1 MPLKKMNIVAKSD
14 PSVSIHDVVIRED
27 FRYNFDTYDGMPD
40 PRLFFL
46 FHNDQV
52 PTHRVIKNLLPT
64 GIIIDDFI
72 SQFGIDETNIILD
85 FEYIK
90 DKSKFRKRR
99 GIIMVQ
105 KNLIISFDLIAAEP
119 YVRLYYSHSSDLPL
133 VEEVCDFFRARIDNR
148 SLNNLGLLVLDPHM
162 GLYVKNF
169 PLKESNIDLNLSYND
184 DFVPV
189 HESIVSKLSADESK
203 GIVLL
208 HGQPGTG
215 KTTYIRHLAG
225 VIRKKMIFIPPDLAP
240 QIASPEFLSL
250 MVDNPNSIL
259 VIEDAEN
266 VIRDRMNDENL
277 SVANLLNISD
287 GLLSDCL
294 HLQIICTFNT
304 DISRIDKAL
313 LRKGRII
320 AKYEFKP
327 LAREKARLIAAESGR
342 ASIIT
347 RDMTLAEIY
356 NTSEPEY
363 VPVQKKIGFKAA

>member
-1 MPLKKMNIVAKSD
+1 MNLVAR
-14 PSVSIHDVVIRED
+14 PEPVFSIHDVVSRED

-40 PRLFFL
+40 PRLFFI

-64 GIIIDDFI
+64 GVIIDDFI
-72 SQFGIDETNIILD
+72 SQFGIDESNIILD
-85 FEYIK
+85 FEYNK
-90 DKSKFRKRR
+90 DRSNFKKRR
-99 GIIMVQ
+99 GLIMVQ
-105 KNLIISFDLIAAEP
+105 KNLMVSFDLIAPEP
-119 YVRLYYSHSSDLPL
+119 FVRLHYSHSSDLAL
-133 VEEVCDFFRARIDNR
+133 VEEVSDFFRERIDNR
-148 SLNNLGLLVLDPHM
+148 SQNNLGLLVLDPHM

-169 PLKESNIDLNLSYND
+169 PLKESNLDLGLSYND
-184 DFVPV
+184 DFMPV
-189 HESIVSKLSADESK
+189 HESILSKLSAEESK

-208 HGQPGTG
+208 HGMPGTG

-225 VIRKKMIFIPPDLAP
+225 VVRKKMIFIPPDLAP

-327 LAREKARLIAAESGR
+327 LAQHKARLIAAGSGR

-356 NTSEPEY
+356 NSSEPDY
-363 VPVQKKIGFKAA
+363 VPVPKKIGFKAA

>member
-1 MPLKKMNIVAKSD
+1 MNVVEKPETGI
-14 PSVSIHDVVIRED
+14 SIHDVVGRED
-27 FRYNFDTYDGMPD
+27 FRYSFDPFDGMPD
-40 PRLFFL
+40 PRLLFM

-52 PTHRVIKNLLPT
+52 PTHRVIRNILPNDAV
-64 GIIIDDFI
+64 IDEFI
-72 SQFGIDETNIILD
+72 ALFGIDEPNIILD
-85 FEYIK
+85 FEYLK
-90 DKSKFRKRR
+90 DMNKFKKRR
-99 GIIMVQ
+99 GILMVQ
-105 KNLIISFDLIAAEP
+105 KNLMVSFDLSSP
-119 YVRLYYSHSSDLPL
+119 DPSLRVYYSHSSDLSL
-133 VEEVCDFFRARIDNR
+133 VEDVCDFFRDRIDNR

-169 PLKESNIDLNLSYND
+169 PLKETRLDLDLSYND
-184 DFVPV
+184 DFTPV
-189 HESIVSKLSADESK
+189 HKSIVSKLSADDSK

-208 HGQPGTG
+208 HGMPGTG

-225 VIRKKMIFIPPDLAP
+225 IIRKKMIFIPPDLAP

-320 AKYEFKP
+320 AKYEFRP
-327 LAREKARLIAAESGR
+327 LAQHKARLIAAESGC
-342 ASIIT
+342 ATMIT

>member
-1 MPLKKMNIVAKSD
+1 MNIVAKSD

-225 VIRKKMIFIPPDLAP
+225 VIRKEMIFIPPDLAP

-327 LAREKARLIAAESGR
+327 LARDKARLIAAESGR

>member
-1 MPLKKMNIVAKSD
+1 MNIVAKPD
-14 PSVSIHDVVIRED
+14 PEVSIHDVVGRED

-46 FHNDQV
+46 FHNNQV

-72 SQFGIDETNIILD
+72 NQFGIDETNIILD
-85 FEYIK
+85 FEYNK
-90 DKSKFRKRR
+90 DKSSFRKRR

-105 KNLIISFDLIAAEP
+105 KNLMISFDLIAAEP
-119 YVRLYYSHSSDLPL
+119 YVRLYYSHSSDLAL
-133 VEEVCDFFRARIDNR
+133 VEEACDFFRERIDNR

-169 PLKESNIDLNLSYND
+169 PLKESNLDLGLSYND
-184 DFVPV
+184 DFIPV
-189 HESIVSKLSADESK
+189 HESIISKLSAEESK

-208 HGQPGTG
+208 HGMPGTG
-215 KTTYIRHLAG
+215 KTTYIRHLAS

-250 MVDNPNSIL
+250 MVDNLNSIL

-320 AKYEFKP
+320 AKYEFRP
-327 LAREKARLIAAESGR
+327 LAQEKARQIAAGSGR

-356 NTSEPEY
+356 NTSEPDY